1 MDYRIRRARPDEHA
15 LLPAIE
21 RSAAKLFEAA
31 GLPDLTAGEPSDIEF
46 IDAVA
51 RGGAVFVAALAT
63 NDVPVGFEL
72 VAFLDRA
79 AHVYELSV
87 AEGHG
92 RRGLGGQLTDEA
104 CRLARHEGFNAVTLS
119 TFLDV
124 PWNAPFYE
132 RLGFRHIDRRDWT
145 PGFFLVRDHE
155 VEAGLPVE
163 RRGFMRKDLA

>member
-21 RSAAKLFEAA
+21 RSAAKLFETA
-31 GLPDLTAGEPSDIEF
+31 GLPAVAAGEPASVEF
-46 IDAVA
+46 IDAVGRA
-51 RGGAVFVAALAT
+51 GAVFVAALAP

-72 VAFLDRA
+72 VGFLDRA
-79 AHVYELSV
+79 AHIYELSV

-92 RRGLGGQLTDEA
+92 RRGLGGQLTEEA
-104 CRLARHEGFNAVTLS
+104 VRFAKREGASTVTLS

-132 RLGFRHIDRRDWT
+132 RLGFRHIARTEWT
-145 PGFFLVRDHE
+145 PGMFLLHDHE
-155 VEAGLPVE
+155 VEAGLPVD
-163 RRGFMRKDLA
+163 RRGFMRKDLS